1 MTTTSTGG
9 FLSTSFNLG
18 GGGVKGRQNDQESE
32 RGKKS
37 ENTSPPQNGE
47 RKAKTHALHR
57 ISDPSTSMDV
67 YIYMCVYIYV
77 DRDAIL
83 LLSAQKSSSSPTP
96 SFVFLAALSLQ
107 PLLSFLFDEYYMTCS
122 SSISEL
128 LHGIALL
135 RTFHNHCKGSKPFY

>member
-1 MTTTSTGG
+1 MIR
-9 FLSTSFNLG
+9 
-18 GGGVKGRQNDQESE
+18 KA
-32 RGKKS
+32 
-37 ENTSPPQNGE
+37 NGE
-47 RKAKTHALHR
+47 RKAKTQALHR

-83 LLSAQKSSSSPTP
+83 LLSAQKSSSSSPP

-107 PLLSFLFDEYYMTCS
+107 PLLSFLFDEYYRTCS

-128 LHGIALL
+128 LHGIELL

>member
-1 MTTTSTGG
+1 MIR
-9 FLSTSFNLG
+9 
-18 GGGVKGRQNDQESE
+18 KA
-32 RGKKS
+32 
-37 ENTSPPQNGE
+37 NGE
-47 RKAKTHALHR
+47 RKAKTQALHKTGKEKR
-57 ISDPSTSMDV
+57 KHTPSTGSQILPHPWM
-67 YIYMCVYIYV
+67 YIYVCVCVYIYV

-107 PLLSFLFDEYYMTCS
+107 PLLSFLFDEYYRTCS

-128 LHGIALL
+128 LHGIELL